1 MKFPSNKGEF
11 ALCMLTSR
19 SPKNATFAGLKML
32 PYQPPKKVRWSRMTM
47 VDLDPYTN
55 IDGQMVP
62 QGETMDLKVGS
73 SANQV
78 TKIDNELS

>member
-1 MKFPSNKGEF
+1 
-11 ALCMLTSR
+11 
-19 SPKNATFAGLKML
+19 
-32 PYQPPKKVRWSRMTM
+32 MTM